1 MLFMQEF
8 PDMPMSPKIASLS
21 PIERSAGEVLTREAI
36 KDIVE
41 PALVKACEHLYDK
54 NIRSI
59 SSSANQKDVASGNA
73 YIEIDYDSLSDENR
87 KIADEL
93 CEVYEYDGNKIAIIK
108 IPVNENSTIE
118 DIERQGLVITEKFQK
133 QSASWIPTFPGDEE
147 TAKTQ
152 GLFFDPEESL
162 MYLSE
167 EHYRKAK
174 GRS

>member
-59 SSSANQKDVASGNA
+59 SSSANQKSSRSSQRPGYRLFQGTKKQQKLKVC
-73 YIEIDYDSLSDENR
+73 SLIKKR
-87 KIADEL
+87 VL
-93 CEVYEYDGNKIAIIK
+93 CI
-108 IPVNENSTIE
+108 
-118 DIERQGLVITEKFQK
+118 
-133 QSASWIPTFPGDEE
+133 
-147 TAKTQ
+147 
-152 GLFFDPEESL
+152 
-162 MYLSE
+162 
-167 EHYRKAK
+167 
-174 GRS
+174 